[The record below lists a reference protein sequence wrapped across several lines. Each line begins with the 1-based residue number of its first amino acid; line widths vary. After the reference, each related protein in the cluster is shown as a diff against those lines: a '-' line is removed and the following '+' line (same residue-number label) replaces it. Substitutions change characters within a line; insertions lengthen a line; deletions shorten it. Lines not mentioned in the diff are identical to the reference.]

1 MSMFEINTDSKYS
14 HILNN
19 EKEKERAKMHSF
31 HRYYGKLIPAIP
43 SAFIQEFTKEGDWVF
58 DPFTGSGTTAVE
70 SKRLKRNFVGVE
82 VNPLSVEIARVK
94 TAELDIKLLET
105 MNDEIIYNIEEDR
118 RDYSNHEKPYIMNRD
133 HWFKEFVQE
142 DLLKIQRNINEYFAM
157 TDRIDKSE
165 IDKYRNFYIIV
176 LSAIIKNVSN
186 ADTRHVFPGVSKRM
200 RALEA
205 EGKINI
211 DVFASYKRA
220 IKSRSQ
226 MYDIYKNKDSKVEII
241 EGDSSLIDLKEY
253 SNKIDLIITNP
264 PYISSVRYI
273 ETLKLEMYWMEE
285 IKSSEEYKSLG
296 DKMIGNDRLYKEE
309 YETIGYTGY
318 KEIDKVIDMMQDID
332 KKSAKILEEY
342 FKKMEKVIINMSKL
356 LKENKKVVMKISDS
370 RMKKQKIE
378 TGKLLTI
385 IAERNGFKLE
395 DVFLDEINNNSRT
408 LTTYRNTYSDII
420 THDYIVIWE
429 KTNVR

>member
-1 MSMFEINTDSKYS
+1 MFEINTDSEYS
-14 HILNN
+14 KMLD
-19 EKEKERAKMHSF
+19 KEKQKKRAKMHSF

-43 SAFIQEFTKEGDWVF
+43 STFIKEFTNEGDWVF

-70 SKRLKRNFVGVE
+70 SKRLQRNFVGVE
-82 VNPLSVEIARVK
+82 VNPLSAEIARVK
-94 TAELDIKLLET
+94 TSELDVKLLEI
-105 MNDEIIYNIEEDR
+105 MNEEILSKIEEDK
-118 RDYSNHEKPYIMNRD
+118 RDYSNCEKPYIMNRD

-142 DLLKIQRNINEYFAM
+142 DLLKIEKNINEYFEI
-157 TDRIDKSE
+157 TDKIDKSKINE
-165 IDKYRNFYIIV
+165 YRNFYIVV

-211 DVFASYKRA
+211 DVIASYRRA
-220 IKSRSQ
+220 IRSRAK
-226 MYDIYKNKDSKVEII
+226 MYDIYENKDSKVEIV
-241 EGDSSLIDLKEY
+241 EADSSLIDLEEY
-253 SNKIDLIITNP
+253 LNNIDLIVTNP

-285 IKSSEEYKSLG
+285 IKSPEEYNSLG

-309 YETIGYTGY
+309 YQTIGYTGY
-318 KEIDKVIDMMQDID
+318 KEIDKEIAIMEDID

-342 FKKMEKVIINMSKL
+342 FKKMEKVIINMSKV

-370 RMKKQKIE
+370 KMKKRKIE

-385 IAERNGFKLE
+385 IAERNGFKLI
-395 DVFLDEINNNSRT
+395 DAFLDEIDNNSRT

-420 THDYIVIWE
+420 THDYILIWE

>member
-1 MSMFEINTDSKYS
+1 MFEINTDSKYS

-105 MNDEIIYNIEEDR
+105 MNDEIIYKIEEDK

-205 EGKINI
+205 EDKINI
-211 DVFASYKRA
+211 DVSASYKRA

-420 THDYIVIWE
+420 THDYIVIWV

>member
-1 MSMFEINTDSKYS
+1 MFKINTNSKYS
-14 HILNN
+14 RILND

-43 SAFIQEFTKEGDWVF
+43 SAFIQEFTQKGDWVF

-70 SKRLKRNFVGVE
+70 SKKLQRNFLGVE
-82 VNPLSVEIARVK
+82 INPLSAEIARVK
-94 TAELDIKLLET
+94 TTSLDIELLET
-105 MNDEIIYNIEEDR
+105 VNNEIIRKIEEDR
-118 RDYSNHEKPYIMNRD
+118 RDYSDHEKPYITNRE

-142 DLLKIQRNINEYFAM
+142 DLLKIQKNINEYFAM
-157 TDRIDKSE
+157 TDKIDCGE
-165 IDKYRNFYIIV
+165 IDQYRNFYLIV
-176 LSAIIKNVSN
+176 LSAIIKNASN

-211 DVFASYKRA
+211 DVLGSYKRA
-220 IKSRSQ
+220 LKSRTQ
-226 MYDIYKNKDSKVEII
+226 MFDIYENKDSAVEII

-253 SNKIDLIITNP
+253 SNKMDLIVTNP

-273 ETLKLEMYWMEE
+273 ETLKLEMYWLEE
-285 IKSSEEYKSLG
+285 IKSPEEYKKLG
-296 DKMIGNDRLYKEE
+296 DKMIGNDRLHKHE
-309 YETIGYTGY
+309 YETIGHTGY
-318 KEIDKVIDMMQDID
+318 KEINDIIDMMQAID
-332 KKSAKILEEY
+332 KKSAKIIEKY
-342 FKKMEKVIINMSKL
+342 FKDMEKVIINMSGL
-356 LKENKKVVMKISDS
+356 LKENKKAVLKISDS
-370 RMKKQKIE
+370 KMKRQKIE

-385 IAERNGFKLE
+385 IAEANGFKLK
-395 DVFLDEINNNSRT
+395 DVFLDKINNNSRT

-429 KTNVR
+429 KMNVR

>member
-1 MSMFEINTDSKYS
+1 MFKINTDSKYS
-14 HILNN
+14 RILND

-43 SAFIQEFTKEGDWVF
+43 SAFIQEFTQEGDWVF

-70 SKRLKRNFVGVE
+70 SKKLQRNFLGVE
-82 VNPLSVEIARVK
+82 INPLSAEIARVK
-94 TAELDIKLLET
+94 TTSLDIELLET
-105 MNDEIIYNIEEDR
+105 VNNEIIRKIEEDR
-118 RDYSNHEKPYIMNRD
+118 RDYSDHEKPYITNRE

-142 DLLKIQRNINEYFAM
+142 DLLKIQKNINEYFAM
-157 TDRIDKSE
+157 TDKIDCGE
-165 IDKYRNFYIIV
+165 IDQYRNFYLIV
-176 LSAIIKNVSN
+176 LSAIIKNASN

-211 DVFASYKRA
+211 DVLGSYKRA
-220 IKSRSQ
+220 LKSRTQ
-226 MYDIYKNKDSKVEII
+226 MFDIYENKDSAVEII

-253 SNKIDLIITNP
+253 SNKMDLIVTNP

-273 ETLKLEMYWMEE
+273 ETLKLEMYWLEE
-285 IKSSEEYKSLG
+285 IKSPEEYKKLG
-296 DKMIGNDRLYKEE
+296 DKMIGNDRLHKHE
-309 YETIGYTGY
+309 YETIGHTGY
-318 KEIDKVIDMMQDID
+318 KEINDIIDMMQAID
-332 KKSAKILEEY
+332 KKSAKIIEKY
-342 FKKMEKVIINMSKL
+342 FKDMEKVIINMSGL
-356 LKENKKVVMKISDS
+356 LKENKKAVLKISDS
-370 RMKKQKIE
+370 KMKRQKIE

-385 IAERNGFKLE
+385 IAEANGFKLK
-395 DVFLDEINNNSRT
+395 DVFLDKINNNSRT

-429 KTNVR
+429 KMNVR

>member
-1 MSMFEINTDSKYS
+1 MFKINTNSKYS
-14 HILNN
+14 RILND

-43 SAFIQEFTKEGDWVF
+43 SAFIQEFTQKGDWVF

-70 SKRLKRNFVGVE
+70 SKKLQRNFLGVE
-82 VNPLSVEIARVK
+82 INPLSAEIARVK
-94 TAELDIKLLET
+94 TTSLDIELLET
-105 MNDEIIYNIEEDR
+105 VNNEIIRKIEEDR
-118 RDYSNHEKPYIMNRD
+118 RDYSDHEKPYITNRE

-142 DLLKIQRNINEYFAM
+142 DLLKIQKNINEYFAM
-157 TDRIDKSE
+157 TDKIDCGE
-165 IDKYRNFYIIV
+165 IDQYRNFYLIV
-176 LSAIIKNVSN
+176 LSAIIKNASN

-211 DVFASYKRA
+211 DVLGSYKRA
-220 IKSRSQ
+220 LKSRTQ
-226 MYDIYKNKDSKVEII
+226 MFDIYENKNSAVEII

-253 SNKIDLIITNP
+253 SNKMDLIVTNP

-273 ETLKLEMYWMEE
+273 ETLKLEMYWLEE
-285 IKSSEEYKSLG
+285 IKSPEEYKKLG
-296 DKMIGNDRLYKEE
+296 DKMIGNDRLHKHE
-309 YETIGYTGY
+309 YETIGHTGY
-318 KEIDKVIDMMQDID
+318 KEINDIIDMMQAID
-332 KKSAKILEEY
+332 KKSAKIIEKY
-342 FKKMEKVIINMSKL
+342 FKDMEKVIINMSGL
-356 LKENKKVVMKISDS
+356 LKENKKAVLKISDS
-370 RMKKQKIE
+370 KMKRQKIE

-385 IAERNGFKLE
+385 IAEANGFKLK
-395 DVFLDEINNNSRT
+395 DVFLDKINNNSRT

-429 KTNVR
+429 KMNVR

>member
-1 MSMFEINTDSKYS
+1 VFKINTNSKYS
-14 HILNN
+14 RILND

-43 SAFIQEFTKEGDWVF
+43 SAFIQEFTQKGDWVF

-70 SKRLKRNFVGVE
+70 SKKLQRNFLGVE
-82 VNPLSVEIARVK
+82 INPLSAEIARVK
-94 TAELDIKLLET
+94 TTSLDIELLET
-105 MNDEIIYNIEEDR
+105 VNNEIIRKIEEDR
-118 RDYSNHEKPYIMNRD
+118 RDYSDHEKPYITNRE

-142 DLLKIQRNINEYFAM
+142 DLLKIQKNINEYFAM
-157 TDRIDKSE
+157 TDKIDCGE
-165 IDKYRNFYIIV
+165 IDQYRNFYLIV
-176 LSAIIKNVSN
+176 LSAIIKNASN

-211 DVFASYKRA
+211 DVLGSYKRA
-220 IKSRSQ
+220 LKSRTQ
-226 MYDIYKNKDSKVEII
+226 MFDIYENKNSAVEII

-253 SNKIDLIITNP
+253 SNKMDLIVTNP

-273 ETLKLEMYWMEE
+273 ETLKLEMYWLEE
-285 IKSSEEYKSLG
+285 IKSPEEYKKLG
-296 DKMIGNDRLYKEE
+296 DKMIGNDRLHKHE
-309 YETIGYTGY
+309 YETIGHTGY
-318 KEIDKVIDMMQDID
+318 KEINDIIDMMQAID
-332 KKSAKILEEY
+332 KKSAKIIEKY
-342 FKKMEKVIINMSKL
+342 FKDMEKVIINMSGL
-356 LKENKKVVMKISDS
+356 LKENKKAVLKISDS
-370 RMKKQKIE
+370 KMKRQKIE

-385 IAERNGFKLE
+385 IAEANGFKLK
-395 DVFLDEINNNSRT
+395 DVFLDKINNNSRT

-429 KTNVR
+429 KMNVR

>member
-1 MSMFEINTDSKYS
+1 MFEINTDSKYS

-105 MNDEIIYNIEEDR
+105 MNDEIIYKIEEDK
-118 RDYSNHEKPYIMNRD
+118 RDYSNHEKPNIMNID

-205 EGKINI
+205 EDKINI

-342 FKKMEKVIINMSKL
+342 FKKMEKAIINMSKL

-420 THDYIVIWE
+420 THDYIVIWV

>member
-1 MSMFEINTDSKYS
+1 MFEINTDSKYS

-105 MNDEIIYNIEEDR
+105 MNDEIIYKIEEDK

-342 FKKMEKVIINMSKL
+342 FKKMEKAIINMSKL

-420 THDYIVIWE
+420 THDYIVIWV

>member
-1 MSMFEINTDSKYS
+1 MFKINTNSKYS
-14 HILNN
+14 RILND

-43 SAFIQEFTKEGDWVF
+43 SAFIQEFTQEGDWVF

-70 SKRLKRNFVGVE
+70 SKKLQRNFLGVE
-82 VNPLSVEIARVK
+82 INPLSAEIARVK
-94 TAELDIKLLET
+94 TTSLDIELLET
-105 MNDEIIYNIEEDR
+105 VNNEIIRKIEEDR
-118 RDYSNHEKPYIMNRD
+118 RDYSDHEKPYITNRE

-142 DLLKIQRNINEYFAM
+142 DLLKIQKNINEYFAM
-157 TDRIDKSE
+157 TDKIDCGE
-165 IDKYRNFYIIV
+165 IDQYRNFYLIV
-176 LSAIIKNVSN
+176 LSAIIKNASN

-211 DVFASYKRA
+211 DVLGSYKRA
-220 IKSRSQ
+220 LKSRTQ
-226 MYDIYKNKDSKVEII
+226 MFDIYENKDSAVEII

-253 SNKIDLIITNP
+253 SNKMDLIVTNP

-273 ETLKLEMYWMEE
+273 ETLKLEMYWLEE
-285 IKSSEEYKSLG
+285 IKSPEEYKKLG
-296 DKMIGNDRLYKEE
+296 DKMIGNDRLHKHE
-309 YETIGYTGY
+309 YETIGHTGY
-318 KEIDKVIDMMQDID
+318 KEINDIIDMMQAID
-332 KKSAKILEEY
+332 KKSAKIIEKY
-342 FKKMEKVIINMSKL
+342 FKDMEKVIINMSGL
-356 LKENKKVVMKISDS
+356 LKENKKAVLKISDS
-370 RMKKQKIE
+370 KMKRQKIE

-385 IAERNGFKLE
+385 IAEANGFKLK
-395 DVFLDEINNNSRT
+395 DVFLDKINNNSRT

-429 KTNVR
+429 KMNVR

>member
-1 MSMFEINTDSKYS
+1 MFKINTDSKYS
-14 HILNN
+14 RILND

-43 SAFIQEFTKEGDWVF
+43 SAFIQEFTQKGDWVF

-70 SKRLKRNFVGVE
+70 SKKLQRNFLGVE
-82 VNPLSVEIARVK
+82 INPLSAEIARVK
-94 TAELDIKLLET
+94 TTSLDIELLET
-105 MNDEIIYNIEEDR
+105 VNNEIIRKIEEDR
-118 RDYSNHEKPYIMNRD
+118 RDYSDHEKPYITNRE

-142 DLLKIQRNINEYFAM
+142 DLLKIQKNINEYFAM
-157 TDRIDKSE
+157 TDKIDCGE
-165 IDKYRNFYIIV
+165 IDQYRNFYLIV
-176 LSAIIKNVSN
+176 LSAIIKNASN

-211 DVFASYKRA
+211 DVLGSYKRA
-220 IKSRSQ
+220 LKSRTQ
-226 MYDIYKNKDSKVEII
+226 MFDIYENKDSAVEII

-253 SNKIDLIITNP
+253 SNKMDLIVTNP

-273 ETLKLEMYWMEE
+273 ETLKLEMYWLEE
-285 IKSSEEYKSLG
+285 IKSPEEYKKLG
-296 DKMIGNDRLYKEE
+296 DKMIGNDRLHKHE
-309 YETIGYTGY
+309 YETIGHTGY
-318 KEIDKVIDMMQDID
+318 KEINDIIDMMQAID
-332 KKSAKILEEY
+332 KKSAKIIEKY
-342 FKKMEKVIINMSKL
+342 FKDMEKVIINMSGL
-356 LKENKKVVMKISDS
+356 LKENKKAVLKISDS
-370 RMKKQKIE
+370 KMKRQKIE

-385 IAERNGFKLE
+385 IAEANGFKLK
-395 DVFLDEINNNSRT
+395 DVFLDKINNNSRT

-429 KTNVR
+429 KMNVR

>member
-1 MSMFEINTDSKYS
+1 MFKINTDSKYS
-14 HILNN
+14 RILND

-43 SAFIQEFTKEGDWVF
+43 SAFIQEFTQEGDWVF

-70 SKRLKRNFVGVE
+70 SKKLQRNFLGVE
-82 VNPLSVEIARVK
+82 INPLSAEIARVK
-94 TAELDIKLLET
+94 TTSLDIELLET
-105 MNDEIIYNIEEDR
+105 VNNEIIRKIEEDR
-118 RDYSNHEKPYIMNRD
+118 RDYSDHEKPYITNRE

-142 DLLKIQRNINEYFAM
+142 DLLKIQKNINEYFAM
-157 TDRIDKSE
+157 TDKIDCGE
-165 IDKYRNFYIIV
+165 IDQYRNFYLIV
-176 LSAIIKNVSN
+176 LSAIIKNASN

-211 DVFASYKRA
+211 DVLGSYKRA
-220 IKSRSQ
+220 LKSRTQ
-226 MYDIYKNKDSKVEII
+226 MFDIYENKNSAVEII

-253 SNKIDLIITNP
+253 SNKMDLIVTNP

-273 ETLKLEMYWMEE
+273 ETLKLEMYWLEE
-285 IKSSEEYKSLG
+285 IKSPEEYKKLG
-296 DKMIGNDRLYKEE
+296 DKMIGNDRLHKHE
-309 YETIGYTGY
+309 YETIGHTGY
-318 KEIDKVIDMMQDID
+318 KEINDIIDMMQAID
-332 KKSAKILEEY
+332 KKSAKIIEKY
-342 FKKMEKVIINMSKL
+342 FKDMEKVIINMSGL
-356 LKENKKVVMKISDS
+356 LKENKKAVLKISDS
-370 RMKKQKIE
+370 KMKRQKIE

-385 IAERNGFKLE
+385 IAEANGFKLK
-395 DVFLDEINNNSRT
+395 DVFLDKINNNSRT

-429 KTNVR
+429 KMNVR

>member
-1 MSMFEINTDSKYS
+1 
-14 HILNN
+14 
-19 EKEKERAKMHSF
+19 
-31 HRYYGKLIPAIP
+31 
-43 SAFIQEFTKEGDWVF
+43 
-58 DPFTGSGTTAVE
+58 
-70 SKRLKRNFVGVE
+70 
-82 VNPLSVEIARVK
+82 
-94 TAELDIKLLET
+94 
-105 MNDEIIYNIEEDR
+105 
-118 RDYSNHEKPYIMNRD
+118 
-133 HWFKEFVQE
+133 
-142 DLLKIQRNINEYFAM
+142 
-157 TDRIDKSE
+157 
-165 IDKYRNFYIIV
+165 
-176 LSAIIKNVSN
+176 
-186 ADTRHVFPGVSKRM
+186 M

-205 EGKINI
+205 EDKKNI

-420 THDYIVIWE
+420 THDYIVIWV

>member
-1 MSMFEINTDSKYS
+1 MFEINTDSEYS

-19 EKEKERAKMHSF
+19 EKEKERAKIHSF

-82 VNPLSVEIARVK
+82 INPLSVEIARVK

-105 MNDEIIYNIEEDR
+105 MNDEIIYKIEEDK

-226 MYDIYKNKDSKVEII
+226 MYDIYKNKDSTVEII
-241 EGDSSLIDLKEY
+241 EGDSSLIDLKGY

-285 IKSSEEYKSLG
+285 IKSSEEYKGLG
-296 DKMIGNDRLYKEE
+296 DKMIGNDRLYKDE

-342 FKKMEKVIINMSKL
+342 FKKMEKVIINMSEL

-385 IAERNGFKLE
+385 IAESNGFKLK

>member
-1 MSMFEINTDSKYS
+1 MFKINTNSKYS
-14 HILNN
+14 RILND

-43 SAFIQEFTKEGDWVF
+43 SAFIQEFTQEGDWVF

-70 SKRLKRNFVGVE
+70 SKKLQRNFLGVE
-82 VNPLSVEIARVK
+82 INPLSAEIARVK
-94 TAELDIKLLET
+94 TTSLDIELLET
-105 MNDEIIYNIEEDR
+105 VNNEIIRKIEEDR
-118 RDYSNHEKPYIMNRD
+118 RDYSDHEKPYITNRE

-142 DLLKIQRNINEYFAM
+142 DLLKIQKNINEYFAM
-157 TDRIDKSE
+157 TDKIDCGE
-165 IDKYRNFYIIV
+165 IDQYRNFYLIV
-176 LSAIIKNVSN
+176 LSAIIKNASN

-211 DVFASYKRA
+211 DVLGSYKRA
-220 IKSRSQ
+220 LKSRTQ
-226 MYDIYKNKDSKVEII
+226 MFDIYENKNSAVEII

-253 SNKIDLIITNP
+253 SNKMDLIVTNP

-273 ETLKLEMYWMEE
+273 ETLKLEMYWLEE
-285 IKSSEEYKSLG
+285 IKSPEEYKKLG
-296 DKMIGNDRLYKEE
+296 DKMIGNDRLHKHE
-309 YETIGYTGY
+309 YETIGHTGY
-318 KEIDKVIDMMQDID
+318 KEINDIIDMMQAID
-332 KKSAKILEEY
+332 KKSAKIIEKY
-342 FKKMEKVIINMSKL
+342 FKDMEKVIINMSGL
-356 LKENKKVVMKISDS
+356 LKENKKAVLKISDS
-370 RMKKQKIE
+370 KMKRQKIE

-385 IAERNGFKLE
+385 IAEANGFKLK
-395 DVFLDEINNNSRT
+395 DVFLDKINNNSRT

-429 KTNVR
+429 KMNVR

>member
-1 MSMFEINTDSKYS
+1 MFKINTDSKYS
-14 HILNN
+14 RILND

-43 SAFIQEFTKEGDWVF
+43 SAFIQEFTQKGAWVF

-70 SKRLKRNFVGVE
+70 SKKLQRNFLGVE
-82 VNPLSVEIARVK
+82 INPLSAEIARVK
-94 TAELDIKLLET
+94 TTSLDIELLET
-105 MNDEIIYNIEEDR
+105 VNNEIIRKIEEDR
-118 RDYSNHEKPYIMNRD
+118 RDYSDHEKPYITNRE

-142 DLLKIQRNINEYFAM
+142 DLLKIQKNINEYFAM
-157 TDRIDKSE
+157 TDKIDCGE
-165 IDKYRNFYIIV
+165 IDQYRNFYLIV
-176 LSAIIKNVSN
+176 LSAIIKNASN

-211 DVFASYKRA
+211 DVLGSYKRA
-220 IKSRSQ
+220 LKSRTQ
-226 MYDIYKNKDSKVEII
+226 MFDIYENKNSAVEII

-253 SNKIDLIITNP
+253 SNKMDLIVTNP

-273 ETLKLEMYWMEE
+273 ETLKLEMYWLEE
-285 IKSSEEYKSLG
+285 IKSPEEYKKLG
-296 DKMIGNDRLYKEE
+296 DKMIGNDRLHKHE
-309 YETIGYTGY
+309 YETIGHTGY
-318 KEIDKVIDMMQDID
+318 KEINDIIDMMQAID
-332 KKSAKILEEY
+332 KKSAKIIEKY
-342 FKKMEKVIINMSKL
+342 FKDMEKVIINMSGL
-356 LKENKKVVMKISDS
+356 LKENKKAVLKISDS
-370 RMKKQKIE
+370 KMKRQKIE

-385 IAERNGFKLE
+385 IAEANGFKLK
-395 DVFLDEINNNSRT
+395 DVFLDKINNNSRT

-429 KTNVR
+429 KMNVR

>member
-1 MSMFEINTDSKYS
+1 MFKINTDSKYS
-14 HILNN
+14 RILND

-43 SAFIQEFTKEGDWVF
+43 SAFIQEFTQKGDWVF

-70 SKRLKRNFVGVE
+70 SKKLQRNFLGVE
-82 VNPLSVEIARVK
+82 INPLSAEIARVK
-94 TAELDIKLLET
+94 TTSLDIELLET
-105 MNDEIIYNIEEDR
+105 VNNEIIRKIEEDR
-118 RDYSNHEKPYIMNRD
+118 RDYSDHEKPYITNRE

-142 DLLKIQRNINEYFAM
+142 DLLKIQKNINEYFAM
-157 TDRIDKSE
+157 TDKIDCGE
-165 IDKYRNFYIIV
+165 IDQYRNFYLIV
-176 LSAIIKNVSN
+176 LSAIIKNASN

-211 DVFASYKRA
+211 DVLGSYKRA
-220 IKSRSQ
+220 LKSRTQ
-226 MYDIYKNKDSKVEII
+226 MFDIYENKNSAVEII

-253 SNKIDLIITNP
+253 SNKMDLIVTNP

-273 ETLKLEMYWMEE
+273 ETLKLEMYWLEE
-285 IKSSEEYKSLG
+285 IKSPEEYKKLG
-296 DKMIGNDRLYKEE
+296 DKMIGNDRLHKHE
-309 YETIGYTGY
+309 YETIGHTGY
-318 KEIDKVIDMMQDID
+318 KEINDIIDMMQAID
-332 KKSAKILEEY
+332 KKSAKIIEKY
-342 FKKMEKVIINMSKL
+342 FKDMEKVIINMSGL
-356 LKENKKVVMKISDS
+356 LKENKKAVLKISDS
-370 RMKKQKIE
+370 KMKRQKIE

-385 IAERNGFKLE
+385 IAEANGFKLK
-395 DVFLDEINNNSRT
+395 DVFLDKINNNSRT

-429 KTNVR
+429 KMNVR